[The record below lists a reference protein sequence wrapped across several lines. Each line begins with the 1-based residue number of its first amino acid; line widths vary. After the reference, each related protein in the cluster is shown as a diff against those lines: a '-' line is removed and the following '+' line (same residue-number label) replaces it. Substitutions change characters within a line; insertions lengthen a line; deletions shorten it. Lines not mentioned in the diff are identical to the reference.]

1 MERSK
6 KNQESMNIRERLQ
19 VSRRDFMKI
28 AGVYGVTSTVLA
40 AAGMVGVITAPSLAQ
55 AANSVYEKRFKSPAK
70 YTLKFGGADK
80 DARRL
85 LMNRIGFLDFV
96 RDIEE
101 RTDGAMRIEYIG
113 ANQIC
118 TEMNAVSKTQ
128 QGIIDI
134 FGCATQNASAS
145 APYYNVLDFAYM
157 FPSRASIYHFLFDP
171 RSNRLLREPL
181 RKHHKIHFLFSGVEM
196 RNLFMGEKFRNKP
209 LVTSIDQLQGTKN
222 RSTGTQLGIITM
234 KLLGLNPVPVAWE
247 ETYDALRQGLVDG
260 QECIANAVPMAGMT
274 PVTSQM
280 VGLEFFPGTMHTA
293 MSATVFDKLDAE
305 MQEAV
310 MESAYFTQAYIQG
323 CNEATMCNFT
333 GATEPPIKGSEF
345 EKHGVR
351 VSMFSAEE
359 KKKCEEMSAPN
370 FVPGPWESWRERL
383 NKWASDIDVYTEIH
397 KIARE
402 IPADMP
408 ADNVEPRRWWR
419 S

>member
-1 MERSK
+1 MSQKKIDPDMMPVQER
-6 KNQESMNIRERLQ
+6 MA

-28 AGVYGVTSTVLA
+28 AGVFGVTSTVMA
-40 AAGMVGVITAPSLAQ
+40 AAGMAGIITAPSLAK
-55 AANSVYEKRFKSPAK
+55 AANSVYEKRFKHPAK
-70 YTLKFGGADK
+70 YSLKFGGADK

-85 LMNRIGFLDFV
+85 LVNRIGFLDFV
-96 RDIEE
+96 RDLEE

-118 TEMNAVSKTQ
+118 TEMNAVSKAQ

-134 FGCATQNASAS
+134 YGCATQNAAAS

-171 RSNRLLREPL
+171 RSNALLREPL
-181 RKHHKIHFLFSGVEM
+181 RKTHKVHFLFTGVEM
-196 RNLFMGEKFRNKP
+196 RNLFMGEKFRDKP
-209 LVTSIDQLQGTKN
+209 LITSIEQLAGTKN
-222 RSTGTQLGIITM
+222 RSTGTQLGIIAM

-247 ETYDALRQGLVDG
+247 ETYDALKQGLVDG
-260 QECIANAVPMAGMT
+260 QETIANAIPMASMT

-293 MSATVFDKLDAE
+293 MNATVFDKLDAE
-305 MQEAV
+305 MQEQM
-310 MESAYFTQAYIQG
+310 MESAYYTQSYIQG
-323 CNEATMCNFT
+323 LNEATMANLT
-333 GATEPPIKGSEF
+333 GATAPPVKGTEF
-345 EKHGVR
+345 DKHGVR
-351 VSMFSAEE
+351 VSIFSPEE

-370 FVPGPWESWRERL
+370 FVPEPWEQWRERL
-383 NKWASDIDVYTEIH
+383 NKWAGGIDVYTEIH

-402 IPADMP
+402 IPADML

>member
-247 ETYDALRQGLVDG
+247 K
-260 QECIANAVPMAGMT
+260 P
-274 PVTSQM
+274 
-280 VGLEFFPGTMHTA
+280 TMH
-293 MSATVFDKLDAE
+293 
-305 MQEAV
+305 
-310 MESAYFTQAYIQG
+310 
-323 CNEATMCNFT
+323 
-333 GATEPPIKGSEF
+333 
-345 EKHGVR
+345 
-351 VSMFSAEE
+351 
-359 KKKCEEMSAPN
+359 
-370 FVPGPWESWRERL
+370 
-383 NKWASDIDVYTEIH
+383 
-397 KIARE
+397 
-402 IPADMP
+402 
-408 ADNVEPRRWWR
+408 
-419 S
+419 